1 MRKLSQKQ
9 ETALLN
15 VDSYGIRPENDELEE
30 LVRLEYLE
38 SDENDGWNISAI
50 GREYLIQNKI
60 TTSI

>member
-15 VDSYGIRPENDELEE
+15 IDSYGIRPENDELEE